1 MTIDTDGSVT
11 AVTVPSARPPR
22 RSRPH
27 EAILVAVSAA
37 PVELVIDRQAPI
49 ERIEL
54 APTSWVE
61 IISGF
66 ARDADGLFNE
76 LHESLPWQQT
86 EVLRYDHYVP
96 ERRLGAGAHTD
107 AHAMFRQTDLHLRSR
122 FRVPFMGVSAI
133 LYRNGDDFQG
143 LHSDREMRWLDDT
156 LIAIAVLGA
165 RRPFVLRPRGT
176 DGVPVDKIP
185 PGFHPDDVVL
195 TPGEGDLLIMGG
207 GCQRE
212 WLHGVPHAQ
221 TDRPRISL
229 TWRWTSRRGRPDTS
243 PTYYDGRHF
252 SDADLRPGSRR
263 RTV

>member
-11 AVTVPSARPPR
+11 AQTVPSAGPPR
-22 RSRPH
+22 RSRPPA
-27 EAILVAVSAA
+27 AILVAVSA
-37 PVELVIDRQAPI
+37 PRDELVIERPAPLD
-49 ERIEL
+49 RIEL
-54 APTSWVE
+54 PPPSGGE
-61 IISGF
+61 IIPGF
-66 ARDADGLFNE
+66 VRHADALFDE

-86 EVLRYDHYVP
+86 EVLRYDHYIP

-195 TPGEGDLLIMGG
+195 TP
-207 GCQRE
+207 
-212 WLHGVPHAQ
+212 
-221 TDRPRISL
+221 
-229 TWRWTSRRGRPDTS
+229 
-243 PTYYDGRHF
+243 
-252 SDADLRPGSRR
+252 
-263 RTV
+263 